1 MKFIIALLAS
11 IGICILSAIIFG
23 TIFALLWNWIVP
35 SIFGLPQIT
44 LLQAWGLTLLVR
56 LLIDGKISVNLKE

>member
-23 TIFALLWNWIVP
+23 TILALLWNWIVP